1 MVRLSLNGLIHFLT
15 SEKSSK
21 RSHVI
26 IVICHMMGIFF
37 ASRVYKLIFCS
48 KVFLSRWNIVWIQN
62 KKIRKME
69 GKFFSSFL
77 PSFCQFC
84 EYKTLGIQVV
94 NYFTLD
100 HDWSLLSY
108 LLYRQQYNDFSAD
121 KCKEHKRYVRTCFIT
136 SYVFFFLC

>member
-1 MVRLSLNGLIHFLT
+1 
-15 SEKSSK
+15 
-21 RSHVI
+21 
-26 IVICHMMGIFF
+26 
-37 ASRVYKLIFCS
+37 
-48 KVFLSRWNIVWIQN
+48 
-62 KKIRKME
+62 ME

-121 KCKEHKRYVRTCFIT
+121 KSREQHSQPRDQCWNWTYANLYVR
-136 SYVFFFLC
+136 L